1 MMDNNM
7 MKIINVANGTQHI
20 EATTVLFEFAGESQ
34 TAVLEMQEKV
44 AAIAKAH
51 SPLAMSVA
59 TDTKACKQMW
69 MERKEALWSAQ
80 AQYPDMEC
88 MITDVCAP
96 VSRLADLIGESKAQL
111 DASWLPCPI
120 VAHAGDGNFHVFIF
134 FDASKPEDVKEA
146 KRLSSHM
153 VD

>member
-1 MMDNNM
+1 MTGVCCDSGCLHS
-7 MKIINVANGTQHI
+7 I
-20 EATTVLFEFAGESQ
+20 VLYCAET
-34 TAVLEMQEKV
+34 TAVDTHTT
-44 AAIAKAH
+44 AASTH
-51 SPLAMSVA
+51 V
-59 TDTKACKQMW
+59 DTIETHVPASRYTCNQ
-69 MERKEALWSAQ
+69 
-80 AQYPDMEC
+80 
-88 MITDVCAP
+88 VCAP